1 MDISGEYRLRAPRQK
16 VWEALND
23 PDFIQRA
30 LPGCQSMEKVSDT
43 EFTAKVNSKIGPVK
57 ATFNS
62 KVSLTDLNPPE
73 SYRLVGEGK
82 GGAAGFAKGSADVH
96 LTEEGEET
104 VLRYNSD
111 LQVGGK
117 LAQIG
122 NRLVGGAAKKTADE
136 FFSNFANLINEPAP
150 AAAEPAAVSP
160 AAEAPAPGAA
170 EPVATDGGPAPAT
183 GPTPA
188 PTPPTSQAPPG
199 GLFSTMSP
207 ALWIAVAVV
216 VVVLLWIIF

>member
-150 AAAEPAAVSP
+150 AAAEP
-160 AAEAPAPGAA
+160 
-170 EPVATDGGPAPAT
+170 VATDGGPAPAT